1 MCTFLFFPLFLRSL
15 SRCLHTQVSLSLPFF
30 FFWFFIFVGYFFFLF
45 VYFTSFFLFFFFL
58 APFNSRFVFASF
70 YRRKKKNITV
80 ISHVQES
87 QMETVFGV
95 LDVKKRKGREGRNRP
110 NRHVFQCMSSK
121 WSSSPPGRKT
131 TSSFFFFP
139 LKRALLPVALSH
151 RSPPPTLL
159 LITCSFLLLF
169 GCPQFPWRASFISD
183 FCDPSRTRTSILL
196 ARSNSLFS
204 SCENETGAP

>member
-30 FFWFFIFVGYFFFLF
+30 FFGFLSLLATFFFLF
-45 VYFTSFFLFFFFL
+45 VYFTSFFLFFFL

-70 YRRKKKNITV
+70 YRKKKKRTSLLFHTFKSRKWRPFLAFLMWKKEKEGKEGTGQTAMYLSACLPNGV
-80 ISHVQES
+80 HHRQAGRLRHLFFFSSQES
-87 QMETVFGV
+87 
-95 LDVKKRKGREGRNRP
+95 
-110 NRHVFQCMSSK
+110 
-121 WSSSPPGRKT
+121 T
-131 TSSFFFFP
+131 TSGCSLTSFP
-139 LKRALLPVALSH
+139 
-151 RSPPPTLL
+151 PPPTLL

-183 FCDPSRTRTSILL
+183 FCDPSHTRTSILP

>member
-1 MCTFLFFPLFLRSL
+1 MCTFLFFSSVSALSISL
-15 SRCLHTQVSLSLPFF
+15 SAHSGFTFSPFF
-30 FFWFFIFVGYFFFLF
+30 FFWFFIFVGYFFFSVRLF
-45 VYFTSFFLFFFFL
+45 YVFLSFFFL

-70 YRRKKKNITV
+70 YRKKKKNITV

-110 NRHVFQCMSSK
+110 NCHVSQCMSSK

-131 TSSFFFFP
+131 TSSFFFF
-139 LKRALLPVALSH
+139 LSREHYFRLLSH
-151 RSPPPTLL
+151 IVSPPPPTLL

-183 FCDPSRTRTSILL
+183 FCDPSRTRASILP

>member
-1 MCTFLFFPLFLRSL
+1 MCTFLFFSSVSALSISL
-15 SRCLHTQVSLSLPFF
+15 SAHSGFTFSPFF
-30 FFWFFIFVGYFFFLF
+30 FFGFLSLLATFFFLF
-45 VYFTSFFLFFFFL
+45 VYFTSFFLFFFL

-70 YRRKKKNITV
+70 YRKKKKNITV

-110 NRHVFQCMSSK
+110 NCHVSQCMSSK

-131 TSSFFFFP
+131 TSSFFFSSQESTTSGCSLTSFP
-139 LKRALLPVALSH
+139 
-151 RSPPPTLL
+151 PPPTLL

-183 FCDPSRTRTSILL
+183 FCDPSRTRASILP

>member
-15 SRCLHTQVSLSLPFF
+15 SRCLHTQVSFSLPFF
-30 FFWFFIFVGYFFFLF
+30 FFWFFIFVGYFFFSVRLF
-45 VYFTSFFLFFFFL
+45 YIFLSFFFL

-70 YRRKKKNITV
+70 YREKKKKNITV

-131 TSSFFFFP
+131 TSSFFFFSSQESTTSGCS
-139 LKRALLPVALSH
+139 LTSF
-151 RSPPPTLL
+151 PPP
-159 LITCSFLLLF
+159 
-169 GCPQFPWRASFISD
+169 P
-183 FCDPSRTRTSILL
+183 
-196 ARSNSLFS
+196 FS
-204 SCENETGAP
+204 